1 MPLAPNFLHQLLSP
15 TLNTTSILPMQKF
28 LRSVTATIIAIPIL
42 GIILGFLSSPAYAPK
57 EAGFILMLVLYLLAG
72 IPWALFWYLS
82 KIEPSMTKREV
93 DTHYFTHLLFF
104 IFVNLF
110 AYQGSKVIIV
120 ASSHWWPSTIVTAT
134 VVSKQINTWPR
145 GRGGLSGRDNFIHT
159 ILVFV
164 PGETSMRLQVTP
176 TLYERVKKGQHLKIS
191 LRETPLAYVYSGFY
205 QLESAIIYE

>member
-1 MPLAPNFLHQLLSP
+1 MNAVGFKSFLRQLLP
-15 TLNTTSILPMQKF
+15 LIPNTTSISAMQKL

-42 GIILGFLSSPAYAPK
+42 VIIFGFLSSPAYALK
-57 EAGFILMLVLYLLAG
+57 ETGFILMLILYLLAG

-134 VVSKQINTWPR
+134 VFSKQINKKYAGR
-145 GRGGLSGRDNFIHT
+145 GRPDYFIHL
-159 ILVFV
+159 IRVSV
-164 PGETSMRLQVTP
+164 PGENSMRLRVTP
-176 TLYERVKKGQHLKIS
+176 TFYERVKKGQHLKIS

-205 QLESAIIYE
+205 QLDSTILYE

>member
-15 TLNTTSILPMQKF
+15 TLNTTSILPMQKL
-28 LRSVTATIIAIPIL
+28 LRSVTASIIAIPTL
-42 GIILGFLSSPAYAPK
+42 VIILGFLSSPAYALK

-72 IPWALFWYLS
+72 IPWTLFWHLS

-145 GRGGLSGRDNFIHT
+145 GRGGRDHLIHS
-159 ILVFV
+159 IRVSV
-164 PGETSMRLQVTP
+164 PGETSMRLRVTP
-176 TLYERVKKGQHLKIS
+176 TFYERVKKGQHLKIS
-191 LRETPLAYVYSGFY
+191 LRETSLAYVYSGFY